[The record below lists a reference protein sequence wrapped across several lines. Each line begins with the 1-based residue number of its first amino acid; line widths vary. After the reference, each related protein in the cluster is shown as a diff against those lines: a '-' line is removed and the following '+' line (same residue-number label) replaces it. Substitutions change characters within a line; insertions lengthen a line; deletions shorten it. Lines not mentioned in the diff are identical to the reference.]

1 MGLRRTEERHPLSAG
16 LHALA
21 GAEVLARVHQV
32 QTAAMAAVQPA
43 IPMIVDAAEAGAR
56 SLLAGGRMG
65 YAGAGSSG
73 LMALADCLELPGTFG
88 VAPDRVPMM
97 FAGGVA
103 ALAHMQGGVE
113 DDPALALGDLDRSG
127 LAAGDT
133 VLCLAASGGTPY
145 TLTIAAEA
153 RKRGVTVVGMANV
166 ADCPLLQAADIAILL
181 DTGPEIIAGSTRMG
195 AGSAQKLALNMLS
208 VLVGIRLGHVHDGFM
223 VNLTADNQKLLDRAA
238 RIVSALSGATPAEA
252 NDALSRSAGR
262 VKPAVLIARGLSPE
276 EADKALTQTGGHL
289 APILSASDTNQTKT
303 QPSGRIP

>member
-1 MGLRRTEERHPLSAG
+1 MGLRRTEDRHPLSAG
-16 LHALA
+16 LHSLA
-21 GAEVLARVHQV
+21 GQEVLARVL
-32 QTAAMAAVQPA
+32 AAQSAALAAVEPA
-43 IPMIVDAAEAGAR
+43 LPMIAKAAEAGAQ

-88 VAPDRVPMM
+88 IAPDRVPML

-103 ALAHMQGGVE
+103 ALTHMQGGVE
-113 DDPALALGDLDRSG
+113 DDPALALADLDRSG

-145 TLTIAAEA
+145 TLTIATEA
-153 RKRGVTVVGMANV
+153 RKRGVTVVGFANV
-166 ADCPLLQAADIAILL
+166 AGSPLLGLADIAVLL

-238 RIVSALSGATPAEA
+238 RIVSTLSGAPEAEA
-252 NDALSRSAGR
+252 ADALARCGGQ
-262 VKPAVLIARGLSPE
+262 VKPAVLIARGFSPQ
-276 EADKALTQTGGHL
+276 EADKALTETGGHL
-289 APILSASDTNQTKT
+289 APILSATDTHQTKLLPT
-303 QPSGRIP
+303 GRKP

>member
-153 RKRGVTVVGMANV
+153 RKRG
-166 ADCPLLQAADIAILL
+166 
-181 DTGPEIIAGSTRMG
+181 
-195 AGSAQKLALNMLS
+195 SAQKLALNMLS

-223 VNLTADNQKLLDRAA
+223 VNLTADNQKLRDRAA